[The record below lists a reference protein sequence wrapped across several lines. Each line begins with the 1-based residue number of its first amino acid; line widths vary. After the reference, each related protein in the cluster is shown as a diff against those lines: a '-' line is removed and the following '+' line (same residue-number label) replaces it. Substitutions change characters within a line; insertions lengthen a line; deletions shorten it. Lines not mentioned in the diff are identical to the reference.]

1 MPKRVGLNFRPRGFI
16 LRGMKTNAKWQ
27 WDETVAINLDFGD
40 RAVVAAYDERHR
52 KFRDIDGENAAI
64 LARLELRPDA
74 VVGDF
79 GCGTGAFARAAA
91 RRGGTV
97 YAIDLSA
104 AMLDYVG
111 WKAQEEGLANVV
123 CRQGGFLT
131 YAHAGPSFDVL
142 HTSLA
147 LHHLPDFWKQQALER
162 LAGMLKPGGRLH
174 LMDVVFQEE
183 NREANVEAW
192 IAAMAAKGGPE
203 VGESIRAHVAKEY
216 STFTWI
222 MEGLLERAG
231 FRIDHAEHSGG
242 VLAHY
247 YCTKA

>member
-1 MPKRVGLNFRPRGFI
+1 MRGKIGI
-16 LRGMKTNAKWQ
+16 LRGMKTSAAWR
-27 WDETVAINLDFGD
+27 WDETVAINRDFGD

-64 LARLELRPDA
+64 LARLELKPGEVA
-74 VVGDF
+74 ADF

-91 RRGGTV
+91 RRCGTV

-111 WKAQEEGLANVV
+111 WKAREEGLANII
-123 CRQGGFLT
+123 CRPGGFLT
-131 YAHAGPSFDVL
+131 YAHDGPPFDVL

-162 LAGMLKPGGRLH
+162 LAGMLKPGGKLH
-174 LMDVVFQEE
+174 LMDVVFQAE
-183 NREANVEAW
+183 NRAANIDAW
-192 IAAMAAKGGPE
+192 IAAMAAKGGAE
-203 VGESIRAHVAKEY
+203 VADSIRAHVAKEY

-222 MEGLLERAG
+222 LEGLLERAG

-247 YCTKA
+247 YCTRG